1 MRLEKWRPLV
11 IWATHCFPLLL
22 PSRVPFL
29 ISLFLITV
37 TLPQPTLIFQPS
49 PTTTSHLPT
58 TSTPTPTSVAAV
70 FFLSEI
76 CQLEK
81 TFNTYLF
88 FLLGC
93 IQLRQPSL
101 SCVCQIARQ
110 NFQRTPSSINQ
121 HAYPPSFI
129 HSAHTARALC
139 CNIPKFDKSLP
150 VLIHQGSLQAVA
162 SYRSP

>member
-1 MRLEKWRPLV
+1 MEASGDLGD
-11 IWATHCFPLLL
+11 
-22 PSRVPFL
+22 
-29 ISLFLITV
+29 SLFSAPPSLARSLLDFSLLNNCDSSTAH
-37 TLPQPTLIFQPS
+37 PSIFQPS